1 MSDHDLAVY
10 YYQQA
15 VHFANVANTLAWVAV
30 VLLLLFVICAGVCV
44 TTARERDLL
53 REEVAQHSDPAYQLA
68 VIQELGE
75 VGRREVRRLAEEAQ
89 HAMLAAGG
97 RR

>member
-1 MSDHDLAVY
+1 MSDYDLAVY

-15 VHFANVANTLAWVAV
+15 VHFADVANTLAWVAGV
-30 VLLLLFVICAGVCV
+30 LVLLLIICAGVCASV
-44 TTARERDLL
+44 VEERNRL
-53 REEVAQHSDPAYQLA
+53 RDELAQHSDPVHQLA
-68 VIQELGE
+68 LVQELGE
-75 VGRREVRRLAEEAQ
+75 AGRREVRRLAQEAQ

>member
-1 MSDHDLAVY
+1 MSDYDLAVH

-15 VHFANVANTLAWVAV
+15 VQFSQIAIVLAIVAGVLA
-30 VLLLLFVICAGVCV
+30 LLLVICAGVCV
-44 TTARERDLL
+44 TTAQERDRL

-75 VGRREVRRLAEEAQ
+75 VGRREVRRLAEEAK